1 MVRPP
6 ADSVDVT
13 AEALPDDVSD
23 TEGSGSGVDTYD
35 FRNPSKFSR
44 EHSRMLDQIFET
56 YGKQC
61 ATVLTTTLRS
71 VCTHDLKSVQ
81 QTTYG
86 AYIASL
92 PQTTTMFLLDLA
104 PLKVTSIVEF
114 SPQAAMLMIQYML
127 GGQGEDNQPE
137 RGLTEIETTL
147 LSSMVDRML
156 GELKYV
162 MAPVLPLQPRIMA
175 TESSPQFAQVSPPS
189 DQVVV
194 VHFDMDINEII
205 TPATLCLPF
214 KELLPHLDRAVANAR
229 TRRDDADSIA
239 IARAVETRVRM
250 APIEVAVRM
259 GPTNIRMLEIATMEV
274 GDVIKLRH
282 PVNIPLEVIGSD
294 LVYGYAVPGSDGQ
307 RAACLIVN
315 PNEEQ

>member
-1 MVRPP
+1 M
-6 ADSVDVT
+6 
-13 AEALPDDVSD
+13 AE
-23 TEGSGSGVDTYD
+23 
-35 FRNPSKFSR
+35 
-44 EHSRMLDQIFET
+44 
-56 YGKQC
+56 YG
-61 ATVLTTTLRS
+61 AS
-71 VCTHDLKSVQ
+71 KSVQ

-114 SPQAAMLMIQYML
+114 SPQAAMLMIHYML

-194 VHFDMDINEII
+194 VHFDMDINEVM

-250 APIEVAVRM
+250 APVEVAVRM

-282 PVNIPLEVIGSD
+282 PVNVPLEVIGSD